1 MIYRMVFTETA
12 SKQFQKLEKYTQQ
25 QIARYI
31 ERYIE
36 GSASPRLQ
44 GKALKDELSGLWR
57 YDVGKYRLICDIKDN
72 VCEVLTIKIGHRKD
86 VYR

>member
-57 YDVGKYRLICDIKDN
+57 YDVAN
-72 VCEVLTIKIGHRKD
+72 TVLFAILKIMFAKC
-86 VYR
+86 